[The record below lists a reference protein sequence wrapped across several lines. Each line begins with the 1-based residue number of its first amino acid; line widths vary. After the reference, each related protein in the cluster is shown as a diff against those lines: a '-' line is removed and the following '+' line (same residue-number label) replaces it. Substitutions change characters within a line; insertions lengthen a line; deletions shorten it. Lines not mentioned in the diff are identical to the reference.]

1 MMVLNPKKK
10 KRPARKD
17 ILWARFQIEVIDD
30 ERCPLIE
37 G

>member
-1 MMVLNPKKK
+1 MMRTPQNKKK
-10 KRPARKD
+10 TPPMA
-17 ILWARFQIEVIDD
+17 ILWARFHIEVVDD

>member
-1 MMVLNPKKK
+1 MMRTTQNKKK
-10 KRPARKD
+10 TTAMA
-17 ILWARFQIEVIDD
+17 ILWARFHIEVVDD

>member
-1 MMVLNPKKK
+1 MMKPSQNEKKTT
-10 KRPARKD
+10 AMA
-17 ILWARFQIEVIDD
+17 ILWARFHIEVIDD

>member
-1 MMVLNPKKK
+1 MNASRKKK
-10 KRPARKD
+10 QNIITWND
-17 ILWARFQIEVIDD
+17 ILWARFLIEVVDD

>member
-1 MMVLNPKKK
+1 MVSHQKKK
-10 KRPARKD
+10 KRSARKD
-17 ILWARFQIEVIDD
+17 ILWARFHIEVIDD

>member
-1 MMVLNPKKK
+1 MMMQASQNKKK
-10 KRPARKD
+10 TIAMA
-17 ILWARFQIEVIDD
+17 ILWARFHIEVVND